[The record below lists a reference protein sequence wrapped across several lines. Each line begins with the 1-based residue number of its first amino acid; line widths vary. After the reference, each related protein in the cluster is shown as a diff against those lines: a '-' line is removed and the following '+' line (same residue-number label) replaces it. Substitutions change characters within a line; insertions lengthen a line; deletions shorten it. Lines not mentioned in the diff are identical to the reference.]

1 MSENNNSKFYKDK
14 FLVGL
19 MACIGASF
27 VFTAGIWGINSNSIT
42 KEAEARVTNDKEIL
56 YEIKSAFKEQ
66 TAFMKEQTA
75 ISVANRITITEL
87 AKDIEYVK
95 KRIQ

>member
-1 MSENNNSKFYKDK
+1 MSENNGKFYKDK
-14 FLVGL
+14 FLMGL

-66 TAFMKEQTA
+66 TVLMKEQVEIGIDNKIIIA
-75 ISVANRITITEL
+75 EL
-87 AKDIEYVK
+87 ARDIEYIK
-95 KRIQ
+95 KKIQ